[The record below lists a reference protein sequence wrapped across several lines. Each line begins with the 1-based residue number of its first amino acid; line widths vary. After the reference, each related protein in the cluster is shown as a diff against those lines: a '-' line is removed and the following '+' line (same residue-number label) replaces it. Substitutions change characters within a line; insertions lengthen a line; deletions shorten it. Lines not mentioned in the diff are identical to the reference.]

1 MKYWYLPGKGIDM
14 GMRRGLLLAPWL
26 LFGLAGALPAQAG
39 GVEALKA
46 FVQSTRGAQG
56 NFTQAVL
63 ARSGRKPQVSE
74 GSFAFQRP
82 GRFRWDYRTP
92 YPQLL
97 VSDGEK
103 LWAWDRDLNQVTVK
117 RLGDALGASPAAILA
132 GDGAVEKNFEL
143 AEGGSADG
151 LSWVEARPKSGE
163 STFQSMRL
171 GFAGG
176 QLRQM
181 ELKDNFGQTTL
192 LTFTRLERNPALDPA
207 LFRFEPPPGADVVG
221 D

>member
-1 MKYWYLPGKGIDM
+1 MNTRWM
-14 GMRRGLLLAPWL
+14 
-26 LFGLAGALPAQAG
+26 GLAGLLISVLLAVQPAWAD
-39 GVEALKA
+39 GVEALRN
-46 FVQSTRGAQG
+46 FVQATRGAQG
-56 NFTQAVL
+56 SFTQTVL

-74 GSFAFQRP
+74 GTFAFQRP
-82 GRFRWDYRTP
+82 GKFRWDYRTP

-97 VSDGEK
+97 VGDGQK

-132 GDGAVEKNFEL
+132 GDDAIEKNFEL
-143 AEGGSADG
+143 ADGGMADG
-151 LSWVEARPKSGE
+151 LTWVVARPRSAEG
-163 STFQSMRL
+163 SFQAMRL

-192 LTFTRLERNPALDPA
+192 LVFTRFESNPSLDPA
-207 LFRFEPPPGADVVG
+207 LFRFEPPKGADVVG
-221 D
+221 E